1 MEFNV
6 STKMGFENQNYLR
19 NQARNILAKNCLKNH
34 EGEKIIDLTSNL
46 YSNSQ
51 LNVLKAST
59 QISVNNTLSETLKY
73 LRTHANKNVKKVH
86 VLGELWSIIST
97 QNENSDNNPY
107 KGELFDF
114 QIDKNAKNIFAA

>member
-6 STKMGFENQNYLR
+6 STKMGFENQNYLK
-19 NQARNILAKNCLKNH
+19 NQAKSILMKSGSNQQNTQ
-34 EGEKIIDLTSNL
+34 KIVDLSSSL
-46 YSNSQ
+46 YTNSQ

-73 LRTHANKNVKKVH
+73 LRTHANKKVKKVH
-86 VLGELWSIIST
+86 VLGELWSIVST
-97 QNENSDNNPY
+97 QNEKSDDNPY
-107 KGELFDF
+107 TGELFDF